1 MEDRQERRVVHFAS
15 GETMEE
21 EEEEEEEDPTH
32 DETLREPSE
41 RTWRSWRK
49 TGGLVMKMTLR
60 ACDFLGA
67 RLAGLLGLDSAKYQY
82 AIDLHRRRQPQD
94 GPQVGEGEP
103 RTERDG
109 RTVPED
115 LSGAR
120 GERIVLSTRPDRTYS
135 ATEPRTVGQGAHN
148 EAFQHD
154 RDP

>member
-1 MEDRQERRVVHFAS
+1 SWDGLQNKTKNFKKMCVCQQRRVVHFAS

-21 EEEEEEEDPTH
+21 DEEDPTH

-49 TGGLVMKMTLR
+49 TG

-67 RLAGLLGLDSAKYQY
+67 RLASLLGLDSAKYQY
-82 AIDLHRRRQPQD
+82 AIDLHRRRQPQRRD
-94 GPQVGEGEP
+94 DPQVGG
-103 RTERDG
+103 RTENRTG
-109 RTVPED
+109 R
-115 LSGAR
+115 GAR

>member
-1 MEDRQERRVVHFAS
+1 MV
-15 GETMEE
+15 E

-49 TGGLVMKMTLR
+49 TGGLVMKMTLH

-82 AIDLHRRRQPQD
+82 AVDLHHRRRQPQD
-94 GPQVGEGEP
+94 GPQ
-103 RTERDG
+103 
-109 RTVPED
+109 VPED

-154 RDP
+154 REP

>member
-21 EEEEEEEDPTH
+21 EEDEEDPTH
-32 DETLREPSE
+32 ETLREPSE
-41 RTWRSWRK
+41 RIWRSWRK
-49 TGGLVMKMTLR
+49 TGGLVMKMTLC

-67 RLAGLLGLDSAKYQY
+67 RLASLLGLDSAKYQY
-82 AIDLHRRRQPQD
+82 AIDLHRRRQPQRRD
-94 GPQVGEGEP
+94 DPQ
-103 RTERDG
+103 
-109 RTVPED
+109 VPED